1 MVNVAQSS
9 NGSKVIRPAAKPC
22 HVAKDDN
29 SPHQDRIPATASDTL
44 RQFFG
49 SKLASGESAIC
60 RVAACR
66 EQINHQTR
74 TTEFLMAQGVGSRN
88 HVVGGSDC
96 AATPVGKSSLATRS
110 VSPNAFQTTTK
121 NDNSQKPLEN
131 KASASFGAIVRSPQP
146 DRDLQV
152 LATLSSRP
160 ELPTRQKRHSVV
172 HAIALEFVRLLAIR
186 FVIES
191 NGADINRMWGLA
203 VGARRRAHGL
213 QPALTDFTGRT
224 GMMQLRV
231 KAEKRCIAY
240 VLGLVSLCLT
250 TASATAADPIPAK
263 DSFRERVAPI
273 LERHCVRCHND
284 EDHKGGLSLAT
295 GAGARMG
302 GDSGLAI
309 APGQPADS
317 LLLTYVEGDKPEM
330 PKNAPPLAKGDVDTI
345 RAWIQAGADWPDGPP
360 LKNRQFEGQTW
371 WSLQALARP
380 VIPRSTESVRGVD
393 SRSPVDTFIQAKL
406 AEKRLNGSLEADR
419 RILIRRLSFDL
430 HGLPPDPE
438 EIDEFVADSD
448 PAAYERLVDR
458 LLASPRFGERWA
470 RHWLD
475 VVHYGDTHGYDKDK
489 LRPNAWPYRDYV
501 IRSFNA
507 DKPYDR
513 FIQEQIAGDVLWP
526 ETVDGI
532 TATGFIAAGPWD
544 FIGHAEVPE
553 TKTDGKIARNLDRD
567 DMVTTTMNTFC
578 SMTVQCARC
587 HDHKFDP
594 VTQTDYYRLQAVF
607 AALDRA
613 DRMFD
618 ADPVVSHQRQQLLAE
633 QKRLKVHEQRYR
645 SELAILGGNELKDL
659 DQKIAAA
666 QQAAAGQRRPEYG
679 YHSGIEPTADKT
691 KWVQVDLGR
700 EVRIGKVRYAGCWD
714 DFNNIGAGF
723 GFPVRFK
730 LEASND
736 PSFKSDVVLLV
747 DHTAADFPNPGTIPQ
762 DLAVSNVGA
771 RYVRMTATR
780 LAPRQNDFIFA
791 LAELSIFDLEG
802 KNVAQG
808 TAVTAL
814 DSIEAPNR
822 WSRKN
827 LVDGIYAGQSAVDVN
842 ELRQRRAA
850 FVEERVPAILRNQ
863 IRQTETAL
871 ATVGQQLSSLPAPQ
885 FVYAGMVYSGTGT
898 FAGTGAAGGKP
909 RTIHILK
916 RGDVGSPA
924 AEVGPGI
931 VPLAP
936 GQSGELALPPD
947 HVEGAR
953 RVALAQ
959 WIVGDGQPLT
969 WRSIANR
976 IWQHHMGR
984 GIVDS
989 PNDFGRMGQLP
1000 THPELLDWLA
1010 AELRD
1015 RQSGAAGDRPR
1026 SLKHLHRQIVT
1037 SATYRQTSEVAGAL
1051 GGAAGDADTIAPQTV
1066 DSTNSL
1072 YWRAN
1077 RRKLDAESLRDSM
1090 LLIAGKLDDRMGG
1103 PGFQDFVIEKPE
1115 HSPHFEYRLH
1125 DVEDSRSHRRSVY
1138 RFLARSQ
1145 TQPFMTTLDCADP
1158 SMIVDKRNETVTALQ
1173 ALALLNNKVVLSM
1186 SRHLANRL
1194 RAIPD
1199 EQQQIDAAFRL
1210 ALGRA
1215 PTSVEQNALV
1225 TYAREHGL
1233 AQACRVILNLNE
1245 FAFVD

>member
-1 MVNVAQSS
+1 MQRWTKPEMRCVAY
-9 NGSKVIRPAAKPC
+9 
-22 HVAKDDN
+22 
-29 SPHQDRIPATASDTL
+29 L
-44 RQFFG
+44 
-49 SKLASGESAIC
+49 
-60 RVAACR
+60 
-66 EQINHQTR
+66 
-74 TTEFLMAQGVGSRN
+74 
-88 HVVGGSDC
+88 
-96 AATPVGKSSLATRS
+96 
-110 VSPNAFQTTTK
+110 
-121 NDNSQKPLEN
+121 
-131 KASASFGAIVRSPQP
+131 
-146 DRDLQV
+146 
-152 LATLSSRP
+152 
-160 ELPTRQKRHSVV
+160 
-172 HAIALEFVRLLAIR
+172 
-186 FVIES
+186 
-191 NGADINRMWGLA
+191 
-203 VGARRRAHGL
+203 
-213 QPALTDFTGRT
+213 
-224 GMMQLRV
+224 
-231 KAEKRCIAY
+231 
-240 VLGLVSLCLT
+240 LGLVSLVLMGGPVF
-250 TASATAADPIPAK
+250 AADPSAAK
-263 DSFRERVAPI
+263 ELFRERVAPI

-295 GAGARMG
+295 GAGARQG

-309 APGQPADS
+309 APGKSADS

-330 PKNAPPLAKGDVDTI
+330 PKNAPPLSKADVETI
-345 RAWIQAGADWPDGPP
+345 RAWIQAGAEWPEGPA

-371 WSLQALARP
+371 WSLQPLTRP
-380 VIPRSTESVRGVD
+380 VVSPSIHTRQGTET
-393 SRSPVDTFIQAKL
+393 RSPIDAFIQAKL
-406 AEKRLNGSLEADR
+406 VEKHLNGSPEADR
-419 RILIRRLSFDL
+419 RTLIRRLSFDL
-430 HGLPPDPE
+430 HGLPPDPAD
-438 EIDEFVADSD
+438 IDEFVADPD

-475 VVHYGDTHGYDKDK
+475 IVHYGDTHGYDKDK

-513 FIQEQIAGDVLWP
+513 FILEQIAGDVLWP

-578 SMTVQCARC
+578 SLTVQCARC

-618 ADPVVSHQRQQLLAE
+618 ADPAVSRQRQQLLAE
-633 QKRLKVHEQRYR
+633 QKRLKLDEQRFH
-645 SELAILGGNELKDL
+645 SELAILGGAKLKDL

-679 YHSGIEPTADKT
+679 YHSAIEPMADKS

-736 PSFKSDVVLLV
+736 PLFNSDVVMLV
-747 DHTAADFPNPGTIPQ
+747 NHTTADVPNPGTAPQ
-762 DLAVSNVGA
+762 DVAVQNVGA
-771 RYVRMTATR
+771 RYVRFTATR

-791 LAELSIFDLEG
+791 LAELSVFDLDG
-802 KNVAQG
+802 KNAAQG
-808 TAVTAL
+808 AVVTAL

-822 WSRKN
+822 WSKKN
-827 LVDGIYAGQSAVDVN
+827 LVDGIYAGQSAVDVG

-850 FVEERVPAILRNQ
+850 FVEERVPAALRNQ
-863 IRQTETAL
+863 IRQTDAAL
-871 ATVGQQLSSLPAPQ
+871 ATVGQHLASLPAPQ
-885 FVYAGMVYSGTGT
+885 YVYAGMVYSGSGT
-898 FAGTGAAGGKP
+898 FAGTGASGGKP
-909 RTIHILK
+909 RPIHILK

-947 HVEGAR
+947 HTEGAR
-953 RVALAQ
+953 RVALAH
-959 WIVGDGQPLT
+959 WITDDSQPLT

-984 GIVDS
+984 GLVDS

-1010 AELRD
+1010 MELRD
-1015 RQSGAAGDRPR
+1015 RPTVADRPR
-1026 SLKHLHRQIVT
+1026 SLKYLHRLIVT
-1037 SATYRQTSEVAGAL
+1037 SATYRQSSDVTGAS
-1051 GGAAGDADTIAPQTV
+1051 GRATGATDSLSPQSV
-1066 DSTNSL
+1066 DSTNLL

-1090 LLIAGKLDDRMGG
+1090 LLIAGKLNDRMGG

-1125 DVEDSRSHRRSVY
+1125 DAEDPRSHRRSVY

-1186 SRHLANRL
+1186 SRHLAIRL
-1194 RAIPD
+1194 QAFPD
-1199 EQQQIDAAFRL
+1199 EQQQVDAAFRL
-1210 ALGRA
+1210 ALGRS
-1215 PTSVEQNALV
+1215 PTHAEQVALI